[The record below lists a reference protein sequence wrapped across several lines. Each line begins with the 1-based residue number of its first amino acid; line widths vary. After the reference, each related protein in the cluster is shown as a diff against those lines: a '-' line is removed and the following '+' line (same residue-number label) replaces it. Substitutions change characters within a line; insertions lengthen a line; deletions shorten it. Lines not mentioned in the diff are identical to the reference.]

1 MKKDNKIVLAC
12 VDQSRFATSVA
23 SYAAWA
29 ARQLDAPLEFLHVI
43 DRQPDLEPAQD
54 LSGSIGLNAQ
64 ENLLNQLSDEDEVRS
79 RSRRETG
86 RIFLNQLRE
95 EALATGTSAVDV
107 RQRHGHI
114 EETLSEQQADVR
126 LFVLGR
132 RSASAETVQRDLGS
146 NLEWVVRS
154 VSRPTLVVGDRYNEP
169 SRVLLAF
176 DGSAVTR
183 RGVDMIARSPLLQG
197 LPIHIVMAGQG
208 KAQAHSAKRVGNAQA
223 VLTAAGF
230 SVTTEISTEAPEV
243 AIPQIVQNKKIDLL
257 VMGSYSHSPWRA
269 WLFGSKT
276 TALLRSAKVS
286 TLLLR

>member
-1 MKKDNKIVLAC
+1 MKKDNQIVLAC
-12 VDQSRFATSVA
+12 VDQSRFATTVA

-43 DRQPDLEPAQD
+43 DRHPDLEQVQD

-95 EALATGTSAVDV
+95 QALAAGASSVDV
-107 RQRHGHI
+107 RQRHGNI
-114 EETLSEQQADVR
+114 EETLSGQQADVR

-132 RSASAETVQRDLGS
+132 RGASAETVQQDLGS

-154 VSRPTLVVGDRYNEP
+154 VSRPTLAVNERYVEP
-169 SRVLLAF
+169 SRVLLAY
-176 DGSAVTR
+176 DGSGVTR
-183 RGVDMIARSPLLQG
+183 RGIEMIANSPLLKG
-197 LPIHIVMAGQG
+197 LPIHIVMAG
-208 KAQAHSAKRVGNAQA
+208 KAQAHSAKLVGNAQA

-243 AIPQIVQNKKIDLL
+243 AIPQIVQDKKIDLL
-257 VMGSYSHSPWRA
+257 VMGSYSHSPLRA

>member
-12 VDQSRFATSVA
+12 VDQSRFAPSVA
-23 SYAAWA
+23 SYAAWT
-29 ARQLDAPLEFLHVI
+29 ARKMDAPLEFLHVI
-43 DRQPDLEPAQD
+43 DRHPDLEPVQD

-95 EALATGTSAVDV
+95 QALAAGASSVDV
-107 RQRHGHI
+107 RQRHGNI

-132 RSASAETVQRDLGS
+132 RGASAETVQRDLGS

-154 VSRPTLVVGDRYNEP
+154 VSRPTLAVNEHYVEP

-176 DGSAVTR
+176 DGSGVTR
-183 RGVDMIARSPLLQG
+183 RGVEMIANSPLLKD
-197 LPIHIVMAGQG
+197 LPIHIVMAG
-208 KAQAHSAKRVGNAQA
+208 KAQAQSAKLLGNAQA
-223 VLTAAGF
+223 VLAAAGF

-243 AIPQIVQNKKIDLL
+243 AIPQIVQDKKIDLL
-257 VMGSYSHSPWRA
+257 VMGSYSHSPLRA

-276 TALLRSAKVS
+276 TALLRATKVS

>member
-1 MKKDNKIVLAC
+1 MKKDNQIVLAC
-12 VDQSRFATSVA
+12 VDQSRFATTVA

-43 DRQPDLEPAQD
+43 DRHPDLEQVQD

-95 EALATGTSAVDV
+95 QALAAGASSVDV

-132 RSASAETVQRDLGS
+132 RGASAETVQQDLGS

-154 VSRPTLVVGDRYNEP
+154 VSRPTLAVNERYVEP
-169 SRVLLAF
+169 SRVLLAY
-176 DGSAVTR
+176 DGSGVTR
-183 RGVDMIARSPLLQG
+183 RGIEMIANSPLLKG
-197 LPIHIVMAGQG
+197 LPIHIVMAG
-208 KAQAHSAKRVGNAQA
+208 KAQAHSAKLVGNAQA

-243 AIPQIVQNKKIDLL
+243 AIPQIVQDKKIDLL
-257 VMGSYSHSPWRA
+257 VMGSYSHSPLRA